1 MDYAIQL
8 TTIKQSTIQQSNK
21 MSSYIKFLSRNK
33 LYTVIEAIGLIV
45 SIAFVI
51 LIGNYVYQQYSVA
64 YGNPY
69 RNRIYAVGNQDY
81 MSLSWWDKA
90 VFEDE
95 LPEAETVARISGSDY
110 DGYITFGDEQPVSAV
125 ITEADPEIF
134 DLFPS
139 LTLLEGSMDEYCLKG
154 HCLISESLANRAFNG
169 DAVGKPIRITY
180 FDDKIESMVCG
191 IFKDAP
197 NSMMPNSDALL
208 NPKFNTLPNQKPFS
222 SIGQYMTLIKVREG
236 TDREQLAKKVEAV
249 GLSNYS
255 DGFVSAMPIYTLP
268 EVFFNENQ
276 WMFKGG
282 NKSVM
287 QMLAVVVALLL
298 LSAIF
303 NYVNLNVALSG
314 KRAKEMATR
323 RLHGATKGS
332 IIMKYIVES
341 VLFTAVCFVLA
352 FLLACALFP
361 MINGLL
367 KNVGED
373 DMGIDASFVQ
383 FVLIRFDWS
392 VGIVAVYLA
401 AIVLV
406 GVLAGTAPAA
416 IASRFEPIDVVR
428 GTYRLQTKRVFSKIF
443 IVFQNTVT
451 IVLIAMAIL
460 MEVQMRHMMNRPTN
474 MRSEGLYS
482 LQCWVKDYSDIAPL
496 IDRLEKI
503 PNVNAVGYGR
513 GFAGQMNMGTT
524 VTTPEGERVN
534 MQLILC
540 DETYFN
546 MLDLQVVEDFGLRTN
561 SVWMSR
567 TLAERLALSDS
578 TAHYYTRNMHI
589 NGSNPE
595 TVGGIYEDIPTRSAA
610 SSEPNQFSAVII
622 ARAEDLI
629 WGNGVMIDVSGD
641 YRETEKAIMQAY
653 TDYSE
658 EKNGT
663 YVEPAQNGYVKD
675 INNLLLQ
682 PAKMAMR
689 LLELFMLLSVLI
701 SLLGLVAMSTYYSEQ
716 STKSIA
722 VRKVFGSNVQR
733 ELWRTVKDYMVLVGI
748 AALIGIPLAVWFC
761 GRYLDRFAYR
771 IEHYGWIIVVAA
783 VLGMLMAFLSVLWQ
797 TLKAARTNPAEA
809 LKKE

>member
-1 MDYAIQL
+1 
-8 TTIKQSTIQQSNK
+8 
-21 MSSYIKFLSRNK
+21 MSSYLKFLSRNK
-33 LYTVIEAIGLIV
+33 LYTIIEAVGLIV

-69 RNRIYAVGNQDY
+69 RNRVYAVGNQDY
-81 MSLSWWDKA
+81 LSLSWWDKA
-90 VFEDE
+90 VFEDK

-134 DLFPS
+134 ELFPS
-139 LTLLEGSMDEYCLKG
+139 LTLLDGSMDEYLIKG

-169 DAVGKPIRITY
+169 DAIGKPIRITY

-197 NSMMPNSDALL
+197 NSMMPNSDVLL

-222 SIGQYMTLIKVREG
+222 SIGQYMTLIKVQEG
-236 TDREQLAKKVEAV
+236 TDREQFAKKVEEV
-249 GLSNYS
+249 GLPNYS

-268 EVFFNENQ
+268 EVFFNDNQ

-282 NKSVM
+282 KKPVM
-287 QMLAVVVALLL
+287 QTLTVVVLLL
-298 LSAIF
+298 LVSAIF
-303 NYVNLNVALSG
+303 NYINLNMALSG

-323 RLHGATKGS
+323 RLHGATKGR
-332 IIMKYIVES
+332 IVLKYILES
-341 VLFTAVCFVLA
+341 VSFTAVCFVLA

-361 MINGLL
+361 MMNGLL
-367 KNVGED
+367 KNVGGG
-373 DMGIDASFVQ
+373 DMSIDASLGQ
-383 FVLIRFDWS
+383 FVLIRFDWT
-392 VGIVAVYLA
+392 VGVVAVYLA

-406 GVLAGTAPAA
+406 GVLSGIAPAA

-443 IVFQNTVT
+443 IVFQNTIT

-567 TLAERLALSDS
+567 TLAEKLALSDS

-641 YRETEKAIMQAY
+641 YKETEKAILQAY
-653 TDYSE
+653 ADYSE

-675 INNLLLQ
+675 LNNLLLQ

-716 STKSIA
+716 STKNIA

-748 AALIGIPLAVWFC
+748 AVLIGIPLAVWFC
-761 GRYLDRFAYR
+761 GHYLDRFAYR
-771 IEHYGWIIVVAA
+771 IEHYGWIIAVA
-783 VLGMLMAFLSVLWQ
+783 VILGMLMAFLSVLWQ

>member
-1 MDYAIQL
+1 
-8 TTIKQSTIQQSNK
+8 

-69 RNRIYAVGNQDY
+69 RNRVYAVGNQDY
-81 MSLSWWDKA
+81 MSLSWWDRA
-90 VFEDE
+90 VFEDK

-110 DGYITFGDEQPVSAV
+110 DGYITVGDEQPVGAV

-134 DLFPS
+134 ELFPS
-139 LTLLEGSMDEYCLKG
+139 LTLLEGCVDEYRIKG

-197 NSMMPNSDALL
+197 NSMMPNSDVLL

-249 GLSNYS
+249 GLPNYS

-268 EVFFNENQ
+268 EVFFNDNQ

-282 NKSVM
+282 KKPVM
-287 QMLAVVVALLL
+287 QTLTVVVLLL
-298 LSAIF
+298 LVSAIF
-303 NYVNLNVALSG
+303 NYINLNMALSG

-323 RLHGATKGS
+323 RLHGATKGR
-332 IIMKYIVES
+332 IILKYILES

-352 FLLACALFP
+352 FLLAYALFP

-367 KNVGED
+367 KNDGGG
-373 DMGIDASFVQ
+373 DMSIDASFVQ

-406 GVLAGTAPAA
+406 GVLAGIAPAA

-443 IVFQNTVT
+443 IVFQNTIT

-546 MLDLQVVEDFGLRTN
+546 MLDLQVVEDLGLRTN

-567 TLAERLALSDS
+567 TLAEKLALSDS

-610 SSEPNQFSAVII
+610 SYEPNQFSAVII

-641 YRETEKAIMQAY
+641 YKETEKAILQAY
-653 TDYSE
+653 ADYSE

-675 INNLLLQ
+675 LNNLLLQ

-722 VRKVFGSNVQR
+722 VRKVFGSNVHR

-771 IEHYGWIIVVAA
+771 IEHFGWIIAVAA
-783 VLGMLMAFLSVLWQ
+783 ILGMLMAFLSVLWQ
-797 TLKAARTNPAEA
+797 TLRAARTNPAEA

>member
-1 MDYAIQL
+1 
-8 TTIKQSTIQQSNK
+8 

-33 LYTVIEAIGLIV
+33 LYTVIEAIGLII

-69 RNRIYAVGNQDY
+69 RNRVYAVGNQDY

-90 VFEDE
+90 VFEDK

-134 DLFPS
+134 ELFPS
-139 LTLLEGSMDEYCLKG
+139 LTLLEGSVDEYHLKG
-154 HCLISESLANRAFNG
+154 HCLISESLANRGFNG

-197 NSMMPNSDALL
+197 NSMMPNSDVLL

-222 SIGQYMTLIKVREG
+222 SIGQYMTLIKVQEG
-236 TDREQLAKKVEAV
+236 TDREQFAKKVEAV
-249 GLSNYS
+249 GLPNYS

-268 EVFFNENQ
+268 EVFFNDNQ

-282 NKSVM
+282 KKPVM
-287 QMLAVVVALLL
+287 QTLTVVVLLL
-298 LSAIF
+298 LVSAIF
-303 NYVNLNVALSG
+303 NYINLNMALSG

-323 RLHGATKGS
+323 RLHGATKGR
-332 IIMKYIVES
+332 IVMKYILES
-341 VLFTAVCFVLA
+341 VSFTAVCFVLA

-361 MINGLL
+361 MMNGLL
-367 KNVGED
+367 KNVGGG
-373 DMGIDASFVQ
+373 DMSIDASLGQ
-383 FVLIRFDWS
+383 FVLIRFDWT
-392 VGIVAVYLA
+392 VGVVAVYLA
-401 AIVLV
+401 AIVFV
-406 GVLAGTAPAA
+406 GVLSGIAPAA

-496 IDRLEKI
+496 IDHLEKI

-567 TLAERLALSDS
+567 TLAEKLALSDS

-653 TDYSE
+653 ADYSE

-675 INNLLLQ
+675 LNNLLLQ

-733 ELWRTVKDYMVLVGI
+733 ELWRTVKDYMILVGI
-748 AALIGIPLAVWFC
+748 AAVIGVPLAVWFC

-771 IEHYGWIIVVAA
+771 IEHYGWIIAVAA
-783 VLGMLMAFLSVLWQ
+783 ILGMLMAFLSVLWQ

>member
-1 MDYAIQL
+1 
-8 TTIKQSTIQQSNK
+8 
-21 MSSYIKFLSRNK
+21 MSSYLKFLSRNK

-69 RNRIYAVGNQDY
+69 RNRVYAIGNQDY

-90 VFEDE
+90 VFEDK

-139 LTLLEGSMDEYCLKG
+139 LTLLEGSMDEYRIKG

-197 NSMMPNSDALL
+197 NSMMPNSDVLL

-249 GLSNYS
+249 GLPNYS

-282 NKSVM
+282 KKPVM
-287 QMLAVVVALLL
+287 QTLTVVVLLL
-298 LSAIF
+298 LVSAIF
-303 NYVNLNVALSG
+303 NYINLNMALSG

-323 RLHGATKGS
+323 RLHGATKGR
-332 IIMKYIVES
+332 IVLKYILES
-341 VLFTAVCFVLA
+341 VSFTAVCFVLA

-361 MINGLL
+361 MMNGLL
-367 KNVGED
+367 KNVGGG
-373 DMGIDASFVQ
+373 DMSIDASLGQ
-383 FVLIRFDWS
+383 FVLIRFDWT
-392 VGIVAVYLA
+392 VGVVAVYLA
-401 AIVLV
+401 AIVFV
-406 GVLAGTAPAA
+406 GVLSGIAPAA

-443 IVFQNTVT
+443 IVFQNTIT

-567 TLAERLALSDS
+567 TLAEKLALSDS

-641 YRETEKAIMQAY
+641 YKETEKAILQAY
-653 TDYSE
+653 ADYSE

-675 INNLLLQ
+675 LNNLSLQ
-682 PAKMAMR
+682 PVKMAMR

-722 VRKVFGSNVQR
+722 VRKVFGSNVRR
-733 ELWRTVKDYMVLVGI
+733 ELWRTVKDYMILVGI

-771 IEHYGWIIVVAA
+771 IEHYGWIIAVAA
-783 VLGMLMAFLSVLWQ
+783 ILGMLMAFLSVLWQ

>member
-1 MDYAIQL
+1 
-8 TTIKQSTIQQSNK
+8 
-21 MSSYIKFLSRNK
+21 MSSYLKFLSRNK
-33 LYTVIEAIGLIV
+33 LYSIIEAIGLIV

-64 YGNPY
+64 YGNPDG
-69 RNRIYAVGNQDY
+69 NRIYAVGNQDY
-81 MSLSWWDKA
+81 LSLSWWDKA
-90 VFEDE
+90 VFEDK

-110 DGYITFGDEQPVSAV
+110 DGYITIGDEQPVSAV

-134 DLFPS
+134 YLFPS
-139 LTLLEGSMDEYCLKG
+139 LTLLEGSMDEYHIKG
-154 HCLISESLANRAFNG
+154 HCLISQSLANRAFNG
-169 DAVGKPIRITY
+169 DAIGKPIRITY

-197 NSMMPNSDALL
+197 NSMMPNSDVLL

-249 GLSNYS
+249 GLPNYS

-287 QMLAVVVALLL
+287 QMLAVVVVLLL

-352 FLLACALFP
+352 FLLACALYP

-367 KNVGED
+367 KNVGEG

-406 GVLAGTAPAA
+406 GVLAGIAPAA

-443 IVFQNTVT
+443 IVFQNTIT

-513 GFAGQMNMGTT
+513 GFAGQMNTGTT

-567 TLAERLALSDS
+567 TLAEKLALSDS

-610 SSEPNQFSAVII
+610 SSESNQFSAVII

-641 YRETEKAIMQAY
+641 YKETEKAIMQAY
-653 TDYSE
+653 VDYSE
-658 EKNGT
+658 TQNGT

-675 INNLLLQ
+675 LNNLLLQ

-733 ELWRTVKDYMVLVGI
+733 ELWRSVKDYMVLVGI

>member
-1 MDYAIQL
+1 
-8 TTIKQSTIQQSNK
+8 

-69 RNRIYAVGNQDY
+69 RNRVYAVGNQDY

-90 VFEDE
+90 VFEDK

-110 DGYITFGDEQPVSAV
+110 DGYITVGDEQPVSAV

-134 DLFPS
+134 DLFRS
-139 LTLLEGSMDEYCLKG
+139 LTLLDGSMDEYRING

-169 DAVGKPIRITY
+169 DAIGKPIRITY

-197 NSMMPNSDALL
+197 NSMMPNSDVLL

-249 GLSNYS
+249 GLPNYS

-282 NKSVM
+282 KKSVM
-287 QMLAVVVALLL
+287 QTLTVVVLLL
-298 LSAIF
+298 LVSAIF
-303 NYVNLNVALSG
+303 NYINLNMALSG

-323 RLHGATKGS
+323 RLHGATKGR
-332 IIMKYIVES
+332 IVLKYILES
-341 VLFTAVCFVLA
+341 VSFTAVCFVLA

-361 MINGLL
+361 MMNGLL
-367 KNVGED
+367 KNVGGG
-373 DMGIDASFVQ
+373 DMSIDASLGQ
-383 FVLIRFDWS
+383 FVLIRFDWT
-392 VGIVAVYLA
+392 VGVVAVYLA

-406 GVLAGTAPAA
+406 GVLSGIAPAA

-443 IVFQNTVT
+443 IVFQNTIT

-460 MEVQMRHMMNRPTN
+460 MEVQMRHMMNRPIN

-567 TLAERLALSDS
+567 TLAEKLALSDS

-641 YRETEKAIMQAY
+641 YKETEKAIMQAY
-653 TDYSE
+653 ADYSE

-675 INNLLLQ
+675 LNNLLLQ

>member
-1 MDYAIQL
+1 
-8 TTIKQSTIQQSNK
+8 

-33 LYTVIEAIGLIV
+33 LYTIIEAIGLIV

-69 RNRIYAVGNQDY
+69 RDRVYAVGNQDY
-81 MSLSWWDKA
+81 MSLSWWDKT
-90 VFEDE
+90 VFEDK

-110 DGYITFGDEQPVSAV
+110 DGYITFGDEQPVGAV

-134 DLFPS
+134 ELFPS
-139 LTLLEGSMDEYCLKG
+139 LTLLEGSVDEYRLKG

-191 IFKDAP
+191 VFKDAP
-197 NSMMPNSDALL
+197 NSMMPNSDVLL

-249 GLSNYS
+249 GLPNYS

-268 EVFFNENQ
+268 EVFFNDNQ

-282 NKSVM
+282 KKPVM
-287 QMLAVVVALLL
+287 QTLTVVVLLL
-298 LSAIF
+298 LVSAIF
-303 NYVNLNVALSG
+303 NYINLNMALSG

-341 VLFTAVCFVLA
+341 VLFTAVCFVLS

-367 KNVGED
+367 KNVGEG

-401 AIVLV
+401 VIVLV
-406 GVLAGTAPAA
+406 GVLAGIAPAA

-443 IVFQNTVT
+443 IVFQNTIT

-524 VTTPEGERVN
+524 VTTP
-534 MQLILC
+534 
-540 DETYFN
+540 D
-546 MLDLQVVEDFGLRTN
+546 EDFGLRTN

-567 TLAERLALSDS
+567 TLAEKIALSDS

-629 WGNGVMIDVSGD
+629 WGNGVMIDVLGD
-641 YRETEKAIMQAY
+641 YKETEKAIMQAY
-653 TDYSE
+653 ADYSE

-675 INNLLLQ
+675 LNNLLLQ

-722 VRKVFGSNVQR
+722 VRKVFGSNVHR
-733 ELWRTVKDYMVLVGI
+733 ELWRTVKDYMVLAGI

-771 IEHYGWIIVVAA
+771 IEHYGWIIAVAA
-783 VLGMLMAFLSVLWQ
+783 ILGMLMAFLSVLWQ
-797 TLKAARTNPAEA
+797 TLRAARTNPAEA

>member
-1 MDYAIQL
+1 MFYKFGTDYAIRS
-8 TTIKQSTIQQSNK
+8 TTIQQFNNHRFNN

-33 LYTVIEAIGLIV
+33 LYTIIEAIGLIV

-69 RNRIYAVGNQDY
+69 RNRVYAVGNQDY

-90 VFEDE
+90 VFEDK

-139 LTLLEGSMDEYCLKG
+139 LTLLEGSMDEYCIKG

-197 NSMMPNSDALL
+197 NSMMPNSDVLL
-208 NPKFNTLPNQKPFS
+208 NPAFNTLPNQKPFS
-222 SIGQYMTLIKVREG
+222 SIGQYMTLIKVHEG

-249 GLSNYS
+249 GLPNYS

-276 WMFKGG
+276 WIFKGG

-287 QMLAVVVALLL
+287 QMLAVVVVLLL

-323 RLHGATKGS
+323 RLHGATKGN
-332 IIMKYIVES
+332 IIMKYIAES

-367 KNVGED
+367 KNVGEG

-406 GVLAGTAPAA
+406 GVLAGIAPAA
-416 IASRFEPIDVVR
+416 IASSFEPIDVVR
-428 GTYRLQTKRVFSKIF
+428 GTYRLQAKRVFSKIF
-443 IVFQNTVT
+443 IVFQNTIT

-482 LQCWVKDYSDIAPL
+482 LQCWVKDYSDIEPL

-546 MLDLQVVEDFGLRTN
+546 MLDLQVDEDFGLRTN

-567 TLAERLALSDS
+567 TLAEKLALSDS

-641 YRETEKAIMQAY
+641 YKETEKTIMQAY
-653 TDYSE
+653 ADYSE

-675 INNLLLQ
+675 LNNLSLQ
-682 PAKMAMR
+682 PVKMAMR

-722 VRKVFGSNVQR
+722 VVRR

-771 IEHYGWIIVVAA
+771 IEHYGWIIAVAA
-783 VLGMLMAFLSVLWQ
+783 ILGMLMAFLSVLWQ

>member
-1 MDYAIQL
+1 
-8 TTIKQSTIQQSNK
+8 

-69 RNRIYAVGNQDY
+69 RNRVYAVGNQDY

-90 VFEDE
+90 VFEDK

-110 DGYITFGDEQPVSAV
+110 DGYITFGDEQPVGAV
-125 ITEADPEIF
+125 ITEVDPEIF
-134 DLFPS
+134 ELFPS
-139 LTLLEGSMDEYCLKG
+139 LTLLEGSMNEYCIKG

-197 NSMMPNSDALL
+197 NSMMPNSDVLL

-249 GLSNYS
+249 GLPNYS

-268 EVFFNENQ
+268 EVFFNDNQ

-282 NKSVM
+282 KKPVM
-287 QMLAVVVALLL
+287 QTLTVVVLLL
-298 LSAIF
+298 LVSAIF
-303 NYVNLNVALSG
+303 NYINLNMALSG

-323 RLHGATKGS
+323 RLHGATKGR
-332 IIMKYIVES
+332 IILKYILES

-352 FLLACALFP
+352 FLLAYALFP

-367 KNVGED
+367 KNDGGG
-373 DMGIDASFVQ
+373 DMSIDASFVQ

-406 GVLAGTAPAA
+406 GVLAGIAPAA

-443 IVFQNTVT
+443 IVFQNTIT

-524 VTTPEGERVN
+524 VTTPEGERIN

-567 TLAERLALSDS
+567 TLAEKLALSDS

-610 SSEPNQFSAVII
+610 SYEPNQFSAVII

-641 YRETEKAIMQAY
+641 YKETEKAIMQAY
-653 TDYSE
+653 ADYSE

-675 INNLLLQ
+675 LNNLLLQ

-771 IEHYGWIIVVAA
+771 IEHYGWIIAVAA
-783 VLGMLMAFLSVLWQ
+783 ILGMLMAFLSVLWQ

>member
-1 MDYAIQL
+1 
-8 TTIKQSTIQQSNK
+8 

-33 LYTVIEAIGLIV
+33 LYTIIEAIGLIV

-69 RNRIYAVGNQDY
+69 RNRVYAVGNQDY

-110 DGYITFGDEQPVSAV
+110 DGYITFGNEQPVSAV

-134 DLFPS
+134 YLVPS
-139 LTLLEGSMDEYCLKG
+139 LTLLEGSMDEYCIKG
-154 HCLISESLANRAFNG
+154 HCLISESLANRVFNG

-197 NSMMPNSDALL
+197 NSMMPNSDVLL

-249 GLSNYS
+249 GLPNYS

-287 QMLAVVVALLL
+287 QMLAVVVVLLL

-323 RLHGATKGS
+323 RLHGATKGC

-352 FLLACALFP
+352 FLLACALYP

-367 KNVGED
+367 KNVGEG

-392 VGIVAVYLA
+392 VGIVAVYLS

-406 GVLAGTAPAA
+406 GVLAGIAPAA

-428 GTYRLQTKRVFSKIF
+428 GTYRLKTKRVYSKVF
-443 IVFQNTVT
+443 IVFQNTITV
-451 IVLIAMAIL
+451 VLIAMALL
-460 MEVQMRHMMNRPTN
+460 MEVQMRHMMNRPIHS
-474 MRSEGLYS
+474 RSEGLYS
-482 LQCWVKDYSDIAPL
+482 LQMWVRDYADLVPL
-496 IDRLEKI
+496 INRLEQI
-503 PNVNAVGYGR
+503 PNVRAVGYGR
-513 GFAGQMNMGTT
+513 GFAGQLNMGTS
-524 VTTPEGERVN
+524 VETPDGETVN

-540 DETYFN
+540 DETYFD
-546 MLDLQVVEDFGLRTN
+546 MLGLQVVEDFGVPKTN
-561 SVWMSR
+561 SVWMSKA
-567 TLAERLALSDS
+567 LANKLSVNDS
-578 TAHYYTRNMHI
+578 TASYYARRMRI
-589 NGSNPE
+589 NGSRPE
-595 TVGGIYEDIPTRSAA
+595 TVGGIYENIPTLPASA
-610 SSEPNQFSAVII
+610 SEPDRFSAVII
-622 ARAEDLI
+622 AKAEDLV
-629 WGNGVMIDVSGD
+629 WGNGVMVDVSSD
-641 YRETEKAIMQAY
+641 YKGTEKAILEVY
-653 TDYSE
+653 REYSE
-658 EKNGT
+658 EQNGT
-663 YVEPAQNGYVKD
+663 FVEAAQNGYVKD
-675 INNLLLQ
+675 LNNLSLQ
-682 PAKMAMR
+682 PVKMAMR

-722 VRKVFGSNVQR
+722 VRKVFGSNVRR

-771 IEHYGWIIVVAA
+771 IEHYGWIIAVAA
-783 VLGMLMAFLSVLWQ
+783 ILGMLMAFLSVLWQ

>member
-1 MDYAIQL
+1 
-8 TTIKQSTIQQSNK
+8 

-69 RNRIYAVGNQDY
+69 RNRVYAVGNQDY
-81 MSLSWWDKA
+81 LSLSWWDKA
-90 VFEDE
+90 VFEDK

-125 ITEADPEIF
+125 ITETDPEIF

-139 LTLLEGSMDEYCLKG
+139 LTLLEGSMDEYYLKG
-154 HCLISESLANRAFNG
+154 HCLISESLAKRAFNG

-197 NSMMPNSDALL
+197 NSMMPNSDVLL
-208 NPKFNTLPNQKPFS
+208 NPAFNTLPNQKPFS
-222 SIGQYMTLIKVREG
+222 SIGQYMTLIKVHEG

-249 GLSNYS
+249 GLPNYS

-287 QMLAVVVALLL
+287 QMLAVVVLLLL

-303 NYVNLNVALSG
+303 NYVNLNMALSG

-323 RLHGATKGS
+323 RLHGATKS
-332 IIMKYIVES
+332 NIIMKYIAES
-341 VLFTAVCFVLA
+341 VLFTAICFVLA

-367 KNVGED
+367 KNVGGG

-392 VGIVAVYLA
+392 VGIIAVYLGV
-401 AIVLV
+401 IVLV
-406 GVLAGTAPAA
+406 GVLAGIAPAA

-428 GTYRLQTKRVFSKIF
+428 GTYRLQTKRVFSKVF
-443 IVFQNTVT
+443 IVFQNTIT
-451 IVLIAMAIL
+451 IVLIAMAFL

-546 MLDLQVVEDFGLRTN
+546 MFDLQVVEDFGLRTN

-567 TLAERLALSDS
+567 TLAEKLALSDS

-641 YRETEKAIMQAY
+641 YKETEKAIMQAY
-653 TDYSE
+653 ADYSE
-658 EKNGT
+658 EQNGT

-675 INNLLLQ
+675 LNNLSLQ

-689 LLELFMLLSVLI
+689 LLELFMILSVLI

-722 VRKVFGSNVQR
+722 VRKVFGSNVRR
-733 ELWRTVKDYMVLVGI
+733 ELWRSVKDYMVLVGI

-771 IEHYGWIIVVAA
+771 IEHYGWIIALA
-783 VLGMLMAFLSVLWQ
+783 VILGMLMAFLSVLWQ

>member
-1 MDYAIQL
+1 
-8 TTIKQSTIQQSNK
+8 

-69 RNRIYAVGNQDY
+69 RNRVYAVGNQDY

-90 VFEDE
+90 VFEDK

-110 DGYITFGDEQPVSAV
+110 DGYITFGDEQPVGAV

-134 DLFPS
+134 ELFPS
-139 LTLLEGSMDEYCLKG
+139 LTLLEGSMDEYRLKG
-154 HCLISESLANRAFNG
+154 HCLISESLANRTFNG

-197 NSMMPNSDALL
+197 NSMMPNSDVLL

-222 SIGQYMTLIKVREG
+222 SIGQYMILIKVQEG
-236 TDREQLAKKVEAV
+236 ADREQFAKKVEEV
-249 GLSNYS
+249 GLPNYS

-268 EVFFNENQ
+268 EVFFNDNQ

-282 NKSVM
+282 KKPVM
-287 QMLAVVVALLL
+287 QTLTVVVLLL
-298 LSAIF
+298 LVSAIF
-303 NYVNLNVALSG
+303 NYINLNMALSG

-323 RLHGATKGS
+323 RLHGATKGR
-332 IIMKYIVES
+332 IVLKYILES
-341 VLFTAVCFVLA
+341 VSFTAVCFVLA

-361 MINGLL
+361 MMNGLL
-367 KNVGED
+367 KNVGGG
-373 DMGIDASFVQ
+373 DMSIDASLGQ
-383 FVLIRFDWS
+383 FVLIRFDWT
-392 VGIVAVYLA
+392 VGVVAVYLA

-406 GVLAGTAPAA
+406 GVLSGIAPAA

-482 LQCWVKDYSDIAPL
+482 LQCWVKDYSDIAPF

-534 MQLILC
+534 LQLILC

-567 TLAERLALSDS
+567 TLAEKIALSDS

-610 SSEPNQFSAVII
+610 SSEPNQFSAIII

-641 YRETEKAIMQAY
+641 YKETEKAIMQAY
-653 TDYSE
+653 ADYSE

-675 INNLLLQ
+675 LNNLLLQ

-722 VRKVFGSNVQR
+722 VRKVFGGTIES

-748 AALIGIPLAVWFC
+748 AALIGIPLAIWFC

-771 IEHYGWIIVVAA
+771 IEHFGWIIAVAA
-783 VLGMLMAFLSVLWQ
+783 ILGMLMAFLSVLWQ

>member
-1 MDYAIQL
+1 
-8 TTIKQSTIQQSNK
+8 

-33 LYTVIEAIGLIV
+33 LYTIIEAIGLIV

-69 RNRIYAVGNQDY
+69 RNKVYAVGNQDY

-90 VFEDE
+90 VFEDK

-134 DLFPS
+134 ELFPS
-139 LTLLEGSMDEYCLKG
+139 LTLLEGSVDEYRLKG

-197 NSMMPNSDALL
+197 NSMMPNSDVLL
-208 NPKFNTLPNQKPFS
+208 NPEFNTLPNQKPFS

-236 TDREQLAKKVEAV
+236 TDREQLAKKVEAA
-249 GLSNYS
+249 GLPNYS

-282 NKSVM
+282 KKPVM
-287 QMLAVVVALLL
+287 QTLTVVVLLL
-298 LSAIF
+298 LVSAIF
-303 NYVNLNVALSG
+303 NYINLNMALSG

-323 RLHGATKGS
+323 RLHGATKGR
-332 IIMKYIVES
+332 IVLKYILES
-341 VLFTAVCFVLA
+341 VSFTAVCFVLA

-361 MINGLL
+361 MMNGLL
-367 KNVGED
+367 KNVGGG
-373 DMGIDASFVQ
+373 DMSIDASLGQ
-383 FVLIRFDWS
+383 FVLIRFDWT
-392 VGIVAVYLA
+392 VGVVAVYLA
-401 AIVLV
+401 AIVFV
-406 GVLAGTAPAA
+406 GVLSGIAPAA

-428 GTYRLQTKRVFSKIF
+428 GTYRLQTKRVFSKVF
-443 IVFQNTVT
+443 IVFQNTIT

-482 LQCWVKDYSDIAPL
+482 LQCWVKEYSDIAPL

-567 TLAERLALSDS
+567 TLAEKLALSDS

-629 WGNGVMIDVSGD
+629 WGNGVMIDVLGD
-641 YRETEKAIMQAY
+641 YKETEKAIMQAY
-653 TDYSE
+653 ADYSE

-675 INNLLLQ
+675 LNNLLLQ

-783 VLGMLMAFLSVLWQ
+783 ILGMLMAFLSVLWQ

>member
-1 MDYAIQL
+1 
-8 TTIKQSTIQQSNK
+8 

-69 RNRIYAVGNQDY
+69 RNRVYAVGNQDY

-90 VFEDE
+90 VFEDK

-110 DGYITFGDEQPVSAV
+110 DGYITVGDEQPVSAV

-134 DLFPS
+134 ELFPS
-139 LTLLEGSMDEYCLKG
+139 LTLIDGSMDEYRIKG

-197 NSMMPNSDALL
+197 NSMMPNSDVLL

-222 SIGQYMTLIKVREG
+222 SIGQYMTLIKVHEG
-236 TDREQLAKKVEAV
+236 TDREQFAKKVEEV
-249 GLSNYS
+249 GLPNYS

-268 EVFFNENQ
+268 EVFFNDNQ

-282 NKSVM
+282 KKPVM
-287 QMLAVVVALLL
+287 QTLTVVVLLL
-298 LSAIF
+298 LVSAIF
-303 NYVNLNVALSG
+303 NYINLNMALSG

-323 RLHGATKGS
+323 RLHGATKGR
-332 IIMKYIVES
+332 IVMKYILES
-341 VLFTAVCFVLA
+341 VSFTAVCFVLA

-361 MINGLL
+361 MMNGLL
-367 KNVGED
+367 KNVGGG
-373 DMGIDASFVQ
+373 DMSIDASLGQ
-383 FVLIRFDWS
+383 FVLIRFDWT
-392 VGIVAVYLA
+392 VGVVAVYLA

-406 GVLAGTAPAA
+406 GVLSGIAPAA

-567 TLAERLALSDS
+567 TLAEKLALSDS

-641 YRETEKAIMQAY
+641 YKETEKAILQAY
-653 TDYSE
+653 ADYSE

-675 INNLLLQ
+675 LNNLLLQ

-722 VRKVFGSNVQR
+722 VRKVFGSNVRR

-748 AALIGIPLAVWFC
+748 AAFIGIPLAVWFC

-771 IEHYGWIIVVAA
+771 IEHYGWIIAVAA
-783 VLGMLMAFLSVLWQ
+783 ILGMLMAFLSVLWQ

>member
-1 MDYAIQL
+1 
-8 TTIKQSTIQQSNK
+8 
-21 MSSYIKFLSRNK
+21 MSSYLKFLGRNK
-33 LYTVIEAIGLIV
+33 LYTVIEAVGLIV

-90 VFEDE
+90 VFEDK

-110 DGYITFGDEQPVSAV
+110 DGYITFGDEQPVGAV

-134 DLFPS
+134 ELFPS
-139 LTLLEGSMDEYCLKG
+139 LTLLEGSVDEYHLKG
-154 HCLISESLANRAFNG
+154 HCLISESLANRGFNG

-197 NSMMPNSDALL
+197 NSMMPNSDVLL

-236 TDREQLAKKVEAV
+236 TDREQFAKKVEEV
-249 GLSNYS
+249 GLPNYS

-268 EVFFNENQ
+268 EVFFNDNQ

-287 QMLAVVVALLL
+287 QMLAVVVVLLL

-303 NYVNLNVALSG
+303 NYVNLNMALSG

-323 RLHGATKGS
+323 RLHGATKGR
-332 IIMKYIVES
+332 IVLKYILES
-341 VLFTAVCFVLA
+341 VSFTAVCFVLA

-361 MINGLL
+361 MMNGLL
-367 KNVGED
+367 KNVGGG

-401 AIVLV
+401 VIVLV
-406 GVLAGTAPAA
+406 GVLAGIAPAA

-451 IVLIAMAIL
+451 IALIAMAIL

-567 TLAERLALSDS
+567 TLAEKLALSDS

-641 YRETEKAIMQAY
+641 YKETEKAIMQAY
-653 TDYSE
+653 ADYSE

-675 INNLLLQ
+675 LNNLLLQ

-771 IEHYGWIIVVAA
+771 IEHYGWIIAVAA
-783 VLGMLMAFLSVLWQ
+783 ILGMLMAFLSVLWQ

>member
-1 MDYAIQL
+1 
-8 TTIKQSTIQQSNK
+8 

-69 RNRIYAVGNQDY
+69 RNRVYAVGNQDY

-90 VFEDE
+90 VFEDK

-139 LTLLEGSMDEYCLKG
+139 LTLLEGNMDEYCIKG

-197 NSMMPNSDALL
+197 NSMMPNSDVLL

-222 SIGQYMTLIKVREG
+222 SIGQYMTLIKVQEG
-236 TDREQLAKKVEAV
+236 TDREQFAKKVEEV
-249 GLSNYS
+249 GLPNYS

-268 EVFFNENQ
+268 EVFFNDNQ

-282 NKSVM
+282 KKPVM
-287 QMLAVVVALLL
+287 QTLTVVVLLL
-298 LSAIF
+298 LVSAIF
-303 NYVNLNVALSG
+303 NYINLNMALSG

-367 KNVGED
+367 KNVGGG
-373 DMGIDASFVQ
+373 DMSIDASLGQ
-383 FVLIRFDWS
+383 FVLIRFDWT
-392 VGIVAVYLA
+392 VGVVAVYLA

-406 GVLAGTAPAA
+406 GVLSGIAPAA

-567 TLAERLALSDS
+567 TLAEKLALSDS

-641 YRETEKAIMQAY
+641 YKETEKAIMQAY
-653 TDYSE
+653 ADYSE

-675 INNLLLQ
+675 LNNLLLQ

-722 VRKVFGSNVQR
+722 VRKVFGSNVHR

-761 GRYLDRFAYR
+761 GRYLDRFAYC
-771 IEHYGWIIVVAA
+771 IEHYGWIIAVAA
-783 VLGMLMAFLSVLWQ
+783 ILGMLMAFLSVLWQ

>member
-1 MDYAIQL
+1 
-8 TTIKQSTIQQSNK
+8 

-69 RNRIYAVGNQDY
+69 RNRVYAVGNQDY

-90 VFEDE
+90 VFEDK

-110 DGYITFGDEQPVSAV
+110 DGYITVGDEQPVSAV

-134 DLFPS
+134 ELFPS
-139 LTLLEGSMDEYCLKG
+139 LTLIDGSMDEYRIKG

-197 NSMMPNSDALL
+197 NSMMPNSDVLL

-222 SIGQYMTLIKVREG
+222 SIGQYMTLIKVHEG
-236 TDREQLAKKVEAV
+236 TDREQFAKKVEEV
-249 GLSNYS
+249 GLPNYS

-268 EVFFNENQ
+268 EVFFNDNQ

-282 NKSVM
+282 KKPVM
-287 QMLAVVVALLL
+287 QTLTVVVLLL
-298 LSAIF
+298 LVSAIF
-303 NYVNLNVALSG
+303 NYINLNMALSG

-323 RLHGATKGS
+323 RLHGATKGR
-332 IIMKYIVES
+332 IVMKYILES
-341 VLFTAVCFVLA
+341 VSFTAVCFVLA

-361 MINGLL
+361 MMNGLL
-367 KNVGED
+367 KNVGGG
-373 DMGIDASFVQ
+373 DMSIDASLGQ
-383 FVLIRFDWS
+383 FVLIRFDWT
-392 VGIVAVYLA
+392 VGVVAVYLA

-406 GVLAGTAPAA
+406 GVLSGIAPAA

-567 TLAERLALSDS
+567 TLAEKLALSDS

-641 YRETEKAIMQAY
+641 YKETEKAILQAY
-653 TDYSE
+653 ADYSE

-675 INNLLLQ
+675 LNNLLLQ

-722 VRKVFGSNVQR
+722 VRKVFGSNVRR

-771 IEHYGWIIVVAA
+771 IEHYGWIIAVAA
-783 VLGMLMAFLSVLWQ
+783 ILGMLMAFLSVLWQ

>member
-1 MDYAIQL
+1 
-8 TTIKQSTIQQSNK
+8 

-69 RNRIYAVGNQDY
+69 RNRVYAVGNQDY

-90 VFEDE
+90 VFKDK
-95 LPEAETVARISGSDY
+95 LPEAETVTRISGSDY
-110 DGYITFGDEQPVSAV
+110 DGYITFGDEQPVGAV

-134 DLFPS
+134 ELFPS
-139 LTLLEGSMDEYCLKG
+139 LTLLNGSMDEYRLKG

-191 IFKDAP
+191 IFKDAL
-197 NSMMPNSDALL
+197 NSMMPNSDVLL

-222 SIGQYMTLIKVREG
+222 SIGQYMTLIKVQEG
-236 TDREQLAKKVEAV
+236 TDREQFAKKVEEV
-249 GLSNYS
+249 GLPNYS

-282 NKSVM
+282 KKPVM
-287 QMLAVVVALLL
+287 QTLTVVVLLL
-298 LSAIF
+298 LVSAIF
-303 NYVNLNVALSG
+303 NYINLNMALSG

-323 RLHGATKGS
+323 RLHGATKGR
-332 IIMKYIVES
+332 IVMKYILES
-341 VLFTAVCFVLA
+341 VSFTAVCFVLA

-361 MINGLL
+361 MMNGLL
-367 KNVGED
+367 KNVGGG
-373 DMGIDASFVQ
+373 DMSIDASLGQ
-383 FVLIRFDWS
+383 FVLIRFDWT
-392 VGIVAVYLA
+392 VGVVAVYLA

-406 GVLAGTAPAA
+406 GVLSGIAPAA

-443 IVFQNTVT
+443 IVFQNTIT

-482 LQCWVKDYSDIAPL
+482 LQCWVKEYSDIAPL

-567 TLAERLALSDS
+567 TLAEKLALSDS

-641 YRETEKAIMQAY
+641 YKETEKAIMQAY
-653 TDYSE
+653 ADYSE

-675 INNLLLQ
+675 LNNLLLQ

-722 VRKVFGSNVQR
+722 VRKVFGSNVRR
-733 ELWRTVKDYMVLVGI
+733 ELWRTVKNYMVLVGI

-771 IEHYGWIIVVAA
+771 IEHYGWIIAVAA
-783 VLGMLMAFLSVLWQ
+783 ILGMLMALFSVLWQ

>member
-1 MDYAIQL
+1 
-8 TTIKQSTIQQSNK
+8 

-33 LYTVIEAIGLIV
+33 LYTVIEAIGLII

-69 RNRIYAVGNQDY
+69 RNRVYAVGNQDY
-81 MSLSWWDKA
+81 LSLSWWDKA
-90 VFEDE
+90 VFEDK

-110 DGYITFGDEQPVSAV
+110 DGYITFGNEQPVSAV

-134 DLFPS
+134 YLFPS
-139 LTLLEGSMDEYCLKG
+139 LTLLEGSMDEYRLKG

-197 NSMMPNSDALL
+197 NSMMPNSDVLL

-222 SIGQYMTLIKVREG
+222 SIGQYMTLIKVHEG
-236 TDREQLAKKVEAV
+236 TDREQLAKKVETV
-249 GLSNYS
+249 GLPNYS

-282 NKSVM
+282 KKPVM
-287 QMLAVVVALLL
+287 QTLTVVVLLL
-298 LSAIF
+298 LVSAIF
-303 NYVNLNVALSG
+303 NYINLNMALSG

-323 RLHGATKGS
+323 RLHGATKGR
-332 IIMKYIVES
+332 IVLKYILES

-352 FLLACALFP
+352 FLLAYALFP

-367 KNVGED
+367 KNVGGG
-373 DMGIDASFVQ
+373 DMSIDASLGQ
-383 FVLIRFDWS
+383 FVLIRFDWTLG
-392 VGIVAVYLA
+392 VVAVYLA

-406 GVLAGTAPAA
+406 GVLSGIAPAA

-428 GTYRLQTKRVFSKIF
+428 GTYRLQTKRVFSKVF
-443 IVFQNTVT
+443 IVFQNTIT

-474 MRSEGLYS
+474 MRSDGLYS

-567 TLAERLALSDS
+567 TLAEKLALSDS

-641 YRETEKAIMQAY
+641 YKETEKAIMQAY
-653 TDYSE
+653 ADYSE

-675 INNLLLQ
+675 LNNLLLQ

-748 AALIGIPLAVWFC
+748 AAIIGIPLAVWFC

-771 IEHYGWIIVVAA
+771 IEHYGWIIAVAA
-783 VLGMLMAFLSVLWQ
+783 ILGMLMAFLSVLWQ

>member
-1 MDYAIQL
+1 
-8 TTIKQSTIQQSNK
+8 

-33 LYTVIEAIGLIV
+33 LYTIIEAIGLIV

-69 RNRIYAVGNQDY
+69 RNRVYAVGNQDY

-90 VFEDE
+90 VFEDK

-110 DGYITFGDEQPVSAV
+110 DGYITFGDEQPVGAV

-139 LTLLEGSMDEYCLKG
+139 LTLLEGSVDEYRLKG

-197 NSMMPNSDALL
+197 NSMMPNSDVLL

-222 SIGQYMTLIKVREG
+222 SIGQYMTLIKVQEG
-236 TDREQLAKKVEAV
+236 TDREQFAKKVEEV
-249 GLSNYS
+249 GLPNYS

-287 QMLAVVVALLL
+287 QMLAVVVVLLL

-352 FLLACALFP
+352 FLLACALYP

-367 KNVGED
+367 KNVGEG

-406 GVLAGTAPAA
+406 GVLAGIAPAA

-567 TLAERLALSDS
+567 TLAEKLALSDS

-641 YRETEKAIMQAY
+641 YKETEKAIMQAY
-653 TDYSE
+653 ADYSE

-675 INNLLLQ
+675 LNNLLLQ

-722 VRKVFGSNVQR
+722 VRKVFGSNVNR

>member
-1 MDYAIQL
+1 
-8 TTIKQSTIQQSNK
+8 

-33 LYTVIEAIGLIV
+33 LYTIIEAIGLIV

-69 RNRIYAVGNQDY
+69 RDRVYAVGNQDY

-90 VFEDE
+90 VFEDK

-134 DLFPS
+134 ELFPS
-139 LTLLEGSMDEYCLKG
+139 LTLLEGSVDEYHLKG
-154 HCLISESLANRAFNG
+154 HCLISESLANRGFNG

-197 NSMMPNSDALL
+197 NSMMPNSDVLL

-222 SIGQYMTLIKVREG
+222 SIGQYMTLIKVQEG
-236 TDREQLAKKVEAV
+236 TDREQFAKKVEEV
-249 GLSNYS
+249 GLPNYS

-268 EVFFNENQ
+268 EVFFNDNQ

-282 NKSVM
+282 KKPVM
-287 QMLAVVVALLL
+287 QTLTVVVMLLL
-298 LSAIF
+298 VSAIF
-303 NYVNLNVALSG
+303 NYINLNMALSG

-323 RLHGATKGS
+323 RLHGATKGR
-332 IIMKYIVES
+332 IVLKYILES
-341 VLFTAVCFVLA
+341 VSFTAVCFVLA

-361 MINGLL
+361 MMNGLL
-367 KNVGED
+367 KNVGD
-373 DMGIDASFVQ
+373 GDMSIDASLGQ
-383 FVLIRFDWS
+383 FVLIRFDWT
-392 VGIVAVYLA
+392 VGVVAVYLA

-406 GVLAGTAPAA
+406 GVLSGIAPAA

-460 MEVQMRHMMNRPTN
+460 MEVQMRHMMNRPIN
-474 MRSEGLYS
+474 MRSEGLYV
-482 LQCWVKDYSDIAPL
+482 LKNWAKEYSDIVPL

-503 PNVNAVGYGR
+503 PTVNAVGYGHDY
-513 GFAGQMNMGTT
+513 AGKMGMGTSL
-524 VTTPEGERVN
+524 TTPEGEKVGT
-534 MQLILC
+534 QLILC

-546 MLDLQVVEDFGLRTN
+546 MLDLQVVEDFGMRSN

-567 TLAERLALSDS
+567 TLAEKLAISDS
-578 TAHYYTRNMHI
+578 TASYYARKLHI

-610 SSEPNQFSAVII
+610 ASEPNQYSAII
-622 ARAEDLI
+622 VARDEDLI
-629 WGNGVMIDVSGD
+629 WGLGVMVDVSGD
-641 YRETEKAIMQAY
+641 YKETEKAILQAY
-653 TDYSE
+653 ADYSE
-658 EKNGT
+658 ARNGT
-663 YVEPAQNGYVKD
+663 YVEPAENGYVKD
-675 INNLLLQ
+675 LNNLSLQ
-682 PAKMAMR
+682 PVKMAMR

-722 VRKVFGSNVQR
+722 VRKVFGSNVRR

-771 IEHYGWIIVVAA
+771 IEHYGWIIAVAA
-783 VLGMLMAFLSVLWQ
+783 ILGMLMAFLSVLWQ

>member
-1 MDYAIQL
+1 
-8 TTIKQSTIQQSNK
+8 

-33 LYTVIEAIGLIV
+33 LYTVIEAIGLII

-69 RNRIYAVGNQDY
+69 RNRVYAVGNQDY

-90 VFEDE
+90 VFEDK

-139 LTLLEGSMDEYCLKG
+139 LTLLEGSVDEYRIKG

-169 DAVGKPIRITY
+169 DAIGKPIRVTY

-197 NSMMPNSDALL
+197 NSMMPNSDVLL

-222 SIGQYMTLIKVREG
+222 SIGQYMTLIKVQEG
-236 TDREQLAKKVEAV
+236 TDREQFAKKVEEV
-249 GLSNYS
+249 GLPNYS

-268 EVFFNENQ
+268 EVFFNDNQ

-282 NKSVM
+282 KKPVM
-287 QMLAVVVALLL
+287 QTLTVVVLLL
-298 LSAIF
+298 LVSAIF
-303 NYVNLNVALSG
+303 NYINLNMALSG

-323 RLHGATKGS
+323 RLHGATKGG
-332 IIMKYIVES
+332 IVMKYILES
-341 VLFTAVCFVLA
+341 VSFTAVCFVLA

-361 MINGLL
+361 MMNGLL
-367 KNVGED
+367 KNVGGG
-373 DMGIDASFVQ
+373 DMSIDASLGQ
-383 FVLIRFDWS
+383 FVLIRFDWT
-392 VGIVAVYLA
+392 VGVVAVYLV

-406 GVLAGTAPAA
+406 GVLSGIAPAA

-428 GTYRLQTKRVFSKIF
+428 GTYRLQTKRVFSKVF
-443 IVFQNTVT
+443 IVFQNTIT
-451 IVLIAMAIL
+451 IVLIAVAIL

-567 TLAERLALSDS
+567 TLAEKLALSDS

-641 YRETEKAIMQAY
+641 YKETEKAILQAY
-653 TDYSE
+653 ADYSE
-658 EKNGT
+658 GKNGT

-675 INNLLLQ
+675 LNNLLLQ

-722 VRKVFGSNVQR
+722 VRKVFGGTVES

-761 GRYLDRFAYR
+761 GRYLERFAYR
-771 IEHYGWIIVVAA
+771 IEHYGWVIAVAA
-783 VLGMLMAFLSVLWQ
+783 ILGMLMAFLSVLWQ

>member
-1 MDYAIQL
+1 
-8 TTIKQSTIQQSNK
+8 
-21 MSSYIKFLSRNK
+21 MSSYLKFLSRNK

-69 RNRIYAVGNQDY
+69 RNRVYAVGNQDY
-81 MSLSWWDKA
+81 LSLSWWDKA
-90 VFEDE
+90 VFEDK

-110 DGYITFGDEQPVSAV
+110 DGYITFGDEQPVGAV

-139 LTLLEGSMDEYCLKG
+139 LTLLEGNMDEYCIKG

-197 NSMMPNSDALL
+197 NSMMPNSDVLL
-208 NPKFNTLPNQKPFS
+208 NPEFNALPNQKPFS
-222 SIGQYMTLIKVREG
+222 SIGRYMTLIKVHEG
-236 TDREQLAKKVEAV
+236 TDREQFAKKVEEV
-249 GLSNYS
+249 GLPNYS

-268 EVFFNENQ
+268 EVFFNDNQ

-282 NKSVM
+282 KKPVM
-287 QMLAVVVALLL
+287 QTLTVVVLLL
-298 LSAIF
+298 LVSAIF
-303 NYVNLNVALSG
+303 NYINLNMALSG

-341 VLFTAVCFVLA
+341 VSFTAVCFVLA

-367 KNVGED
+367 KNVGGG

-392 VGIVAVYLA
+392 VGIIAVYLG

-406 GVLAGTAPAA
+406 GVLAGIAPAA

-428 GTYRLQTKRVFSKIF
+428 GTYRLQTKRVFSKVF
-443 IVFQNTVT
+443 IVFQNTIT

-503 PNVNAVGYGR
+503 PNVKAVGYGR

-567 TLAERLALSDS
+567 TLAEKLALSDS

-610 SSEPNQFSAVII
+610 SSKPNQFSAVII

-641 YRETEKAIMQAY
+641 YKETEKAIMQAY
-653 TDYSE
+653 ADYSE

-675 INNLLLQ
+675 LNNLSLK

-689 LLELFMLLSVLI
+689 LLELFMVLSVLI
-701 SLLGLVAMSTYYSEQ
+701 SLLGLIAMSTYYSEQ

-722 VRKVFGSNVQR
+722 VRKVFGSNVHR

-748 AALIGIPLAVWFC
+748 AAVIGVPLAIWFC

-771 IEHYGWIIVVAA
+771 IEHYGWIIAVAA

>member
-1 MDYAIQL
+1 M
-8 TTIKQSTIQQSNK
+8 
-21 MSSYIKFLSRNK
+21 KFLSRNK

-69 RNRIYAVGNQDY
+69 RNRVYAVGNQDY
-81 MSLSWWDKA
+81 LSLSWWDKA
-90 VFEDE
+90 VFEDK

-110 DGYITFGDEQPVSAV
+110 DGYITVGDEQPVSAV

-134 DLFPS
+134 ELFPS
-139 LTLLEGSMDEYCLKG
+139 LILLDSSMDEYRIKG

-169 DAVGKPIRITY
+169 DAIGKPIRITY

-197 NSMMPNSDALL
+197 NSMMPNSDVLL
-208 NPKFNTLPNQKPFS
+208 NPEFNALPNQKPFS
-222 SIGQYMTLIKVREG
+222 SIGRYMTMIKVHEG
-236 TDREQLAKKVEAV
+236 TDRELLAKKVEAV
-249 GLSNYS
+249 GLPNYS

-282 NKSVM
+282 KKPVM
-287 QMLAVVVALLL
+287 QTLTVVVLLL
-298 LSAIF
+298 LVSAIF
-303 NYVNLNVALSG
+303 NYINLNMALSG

-341 VLFTAVCFVLA
+341 VSFTAVCFVLA

-367 KNVGED
+367 KNVGGG

-392 VGIVAVYLA
+392 VGIIAVYLG

-406 GVLAGTAPAA
+406 GVLAGIAPAA

-428 GTYRLQTKRVFSKIF
+428 GTYRLQTKRVFSKVF
-443 IVFQNTVT
+443 IVFQNTIT

-503 PNVNAVGYGR
+503 PNVKAVGYGR

-567 TLAERLALSDS
+567 TLAEKLALSDS

-610 SSEPNQFSAVII
+610 SSKPNQFSAVII

-641 YRETEKAIMQAY
+641 YKETEKAIMQAY
-653 TDYSE
+653 ADYSE

-675 INNLLLQ
+675 LNNLSLK

-689 LLELFMLLSVLI
+689 LLELFMVLSVLI
-701 SLLGLVAMSTYYSEQ
+701 SLLGLIAMSTYYSEQ

-722 VRKVFGSNVQR
+722 VRKVFGSNVHR

-748 AALIGIPLAVWFC
+748 AAVIGVPLAIWFC

-771 IEHYGWIIVVAA
+771 IDHYGWIIAVAA

>member
-1 MDYAIQL
+1 
-8 TTIKQSTIQQSNK
+8 

-33 LYTVIEAIGLIV
+33 LYTIIEAVGLII

-69 RNRIYAVGNQDY
+69 RNWVYAVGNQDY
-81 MSLSWWDKA
+81 LSLSWWDKA
-90 VFEDE
+90 VFEDK

-134 DLFPS
+134 ELFPS
-139 LTLLEGSMDEYCLKG
+139 LTLLEGSVDEYRLKG
-154 HCLISESLANRAFNG
+154 HCLISESLANRTFNG
-169 DAVGKPIRITY
+169 DAVGKPIQITY

-197 NSMMPNSDALL
+197 NSMMPNSDVLL

-222 SIGQYMTLIKVREG
+222 SIGQYMTLIKVQEG
-236 TDREQLAKKVEAV
+236 TDREQFAKKVEEV
-249 GLSNYS
+249 GLPNYS

-282 NKSVM
+282 KKPVM
-287 QMLAVVVALLL
+287 QTLTVVVLLL
-298 LSAIF
+298 LVSAIF
-303 NYVNLNVALSG
+303 NYINLNMALSG

-341 VLFTAVCFVLA
+341 VSFTAVCFVLA

-361 MINGLL
+361 MMNGLL
-367 KNVGED
+367 KNVGGG
-373 DMGIDASFVQ
+373 DMSIDASLGQ
-383 FVLIRFDWS
+383 FVLIRFNWT
-392 VGIVAVYLA
+392 VGVVAVYLA

-406 GVLAGTAPAA
+406 GVLSGIAPAA

-428 GTYRLQTKRVFSKIF
+428 GSYRLQTKRVFSKIF
-443 IVFQNTVT
+443 IVFQNTIT

-482 LQCWVKDYSDIAPL
+482 LQCWVKEYSDIAPL

-524 VTTPEGERVN
+524 VTMPEGERVN
-534 MQLILC
+534 LQLILC

-567 TLAERLALSDS
+567 TLAEKLALSDS

-595 TVGGIYEDIPTRSAA
+595 TVGGVYEDIPTRSAA

-641 YRETEKAIMQAY
+641 YKETEKAIMQAY

-675 INNLLLQ
+675 LNNLLLQ

-722 VRKVFGSNVQR
+722 VRKVFGGTVES
-733 ELWRTVKDYMVLVGI
+733 ELWRSVKDYMVLVGI

-761 GRYLDRFAYR
+761 GRYLERFAYR
-771 IEHYGWIIVVAA
+771 IEHYGWVIAVAA
-783 VLGMLMAFLSVLWQ
+783 ILGMLMAFLSVLWQ

>member
-1 MDYAIQL
+1 
-8 TTIKQSTIQQSNK
+8 

-69 RNRIYAVGNQDY
+69 RNRVYAVGNQDY

-90 VFEDE
+90 VFEDK

-139 LTLLEGSMDEYCLKG
+139 LTLLEGSMDEYRLKG

-169 DAVGKPIRITY
+169 DAVGKPLKIKYLTQ
-180 FDDKIESMVCG
+180 DKIESTVCG
-191 IFKDAP
+191 VFKDSK
-197 NSMMPNSDALL
+197 NSMMPRTEVML
-208 NPKFNTLPNQKPFS
+208 NPEFDDMYVSQQPFS
-222 SIGQYMTLIKVREG
+222 SIGQYMTLMKVSEG
-236 TDREQLAKKVEAV
+236 TDREQFAKKVEEV
-249 GLSNYS
+249 GLPNYGG
-255 DGFVSAMPIYTLP
+255 GFVKAMPIYNLP
-268 EVFFNENQ
+268 ELYFNDEQ
-276 WMFKGG
+276 WMFKQG
-282 NKSVM
+282 NKPVL
-287 QMLAVVVALLL
+287 QMLTMVVLLL
-298 LSAIF
+298 LVSAIF
-303 NYVNLNVALSG
+303 NYINLNMALSG

-323 RLHGATKGS
+323 RLHGATKGR
-332 IIMKYIVES
+332 IVLKYILES
-341 VLFTAVCFVLA
+341 VSFTAVCFVLA

-361 MINGLL
+361 MMNGLL
-367 KNVGED
+367 KNVGGG
-373 DMGIDASFVQ
+373 DMSIDASLGQ
-383 FVLIRFDWS
+383 FVLIRFDWT
-392 VGIVAVYLA
+392 VGVVAVYLA

-406 GVLAGTAPAA
+406 GVLSGIAPAA

-428 GTYRLQTKRVFSKIF
+428 GTYRLQTKRVFSKVF
-443 IVFQNTVT
+443 IVFQNTIT

-546 MLDLQVVEDFGLRTN
+546 MLDLQVVEDLGLRTN

-567 TLAERLALSDS
+567 TLAEKLALSDS

-641 YRETEKAIMQAY
+641 YKETEKAIMQAY
-653 TDYSE
+653 ADYSE

-675 INNLLLQ
+675 LNNLLLQ

-771 IEHYGWIIVVAA
+771 IEHFGWIIAVAA
-783 VLGMLMAFLSVLWQ
+783 ILGMLMAFLSVLWQ
-797 TLKAARTNPAEA
+797 TLRAARTNPAEA

>member
-1 MDYAIQL
+1 
-8 TTIKQSTIQQSNK
+8 

-33 LYTVIEAIGLIV
+33 LYTIIEAIGLIV

-69 RNRIYAVGNQDY
+69 RNRVYAVGNQDY

-90 VFEDE
+90 VFEDK

-134 DLFPS
+134 ELFPS
-139 LTLLEGSMDEYCLKG
+139 LTLLEGSMDEYCIKG

-197 NSMMPNSDALL
+197 NSMMPNSDVLL
-208 NPKFNTLPNQKPFS
+208 NPEFNTLPNQKPFS
-222 SIGQYMTLIKVREG
+222 SIGQYMTLIKVQEG

-249 GLSNYS
+249 GLPNYS

-282 NKSVM
+282 KKSVM
-287 QMLAVVVALLL
+287 QTLTVVVLLL
-298 LSAIF
+298 LVSAIF
-303 NYVNLNVALSG
+303 NYINLNMALSG

-323 RLHGATKGS
+323 RLHGATKGR
-332 IIMKYIVES
+332 IVLKYILES
-341 VLFTAVCFVLA
+341 VSFTAVCFVLA

-361 MINGLL
+361 MMNGLL
-367 KNVGED
+367 KNVGGG
-373 DMGIDASFVQ
+373 DMSIDASLGQ
-383 FVLIRFDWS
+383 FVLIRFDWT
-392 VGIVAVYLA
+392 VGVVAVYLA
-401 AIVLV
+401 AIVFV
-406 GVLAGTAPAA
+406 GVLSGIAPAA

-428 GTYRLQTKRVFSKIF
+428 GTYRLQTKRVFSKVF
-443 IVFQNTVT
+443 IVFQNTIT
-451 IVLIAMAIL
+451 IVLIAMALL

-482 LQCWVKDYSDIAPL
+482 LQCWVQDYSDIVPL

-503 PNVNAVGYGR
+503 PNVKAVGYGR
-513 GFAGQMNMGTT
+513 GFAGQMNMGTS
-524 VTTPEGERVN
+524 VKTPDGEMVN

-540 DETYFN
+540 DETYFD
-546 MLDLQVVEDFGLRTN
+546 MLGLQVVEDFGVPKTN
-561 SVWMSR
+561 SVWMSK
-567 TLAERLALSDS
+567 TLAEKLALNDS
-578 TAHYYTRNMHI
+578 TVNYYARHMRI
-589 NGSNPE
+589 NGSRPE
-595 TVGGIYEDIPTRSAA
+595 TVGGVYEDIPTRSAA

-622 ARAEDLI
+622 ARDEDLI
-629 WGNGVMIDVSGD
+629 WGNGVMIDVSND
-641 YRETEKAIMQAY
+641 YKETEKAIMQAY

-658 EKNGT
+658 EKNGMF
-663 YVEPAQNGYVKD
+663 VEPAQNGFVKD
-675 INNLLLQ
+675 LINVLLQ

-689 LLELFMLLSVLI
+689 LLELFMVLSVLI

-722 VRKVFGSNVQR
+722 VRKVFGSNVHR
-733 ELWRTVKDYMVLVGI
+733 ELWRTVKDYMILVGI

-761 GRYLDRFAYR
+761 GKYLDRFAYR
-771 IEHYGWIIVVAA
+771 IEHYGWIIIVA
-783 VLGMLMAFLSVLWQ
+783 VILGVLMAFLSVLWQ

>member
-1 MDYAIQL
+1 
-8 TTIKQSTIQQSNK
+8 

-33 LYTVIEAIGLIV
+33 LYTIIEAIGLIV

-69 RNRIYAVGNQDY
+69 RDRVYAVGNQDY

-90 VFEDE
+90 VFEDK

-139 LTLLEGSMDEYCLKG
+139 LTLLEGSVDEYRLKG

-197 NSMMPNSDALL
+197 NSMMPNSDVLL

-236 TDREQLAKKVEAV
+236 TDREQFAKKVEEV
-249 GLSNYS
+249 GLPNYS

-268 EVFFNENQ
+268 EVFFNDNQ

-282 NKSVM
+282 KKPVM
-287 QMLAVVVALLL
+287 QTLTVVVLLL
-298 LSAIF
+298 LVSAIF
-303 NYVNLNVALSG
+303 NYINLNMALSG

-323 RLHGATKGS
+323 RLHGATKGR
-332 IIMKYIVES
+332 IVLKYILES
-341 VLFTAVCFVLA
+341 VSFTAVCFVLA
-352 FLLACALFP
+352 FLLACALYP

-367 KNVGED
+367 KNVGEG

-406 GVLAGTAPAA
+406 GVLAGIAPAA

-443 IVFQNTVT
+443 IVFQNTIT

-567 TLAERLALSDS
+567 TLAEKIALSDS

-629 WGNGVMIDVSGD
+629 WGNGVMIDVLGD
-641 YRETEKAIMQAY
+641 YKETEKAIMQAY
-653 TDYSE
+653 ADYSE

-675 INNLLLQ
+675 LNNLLLQ

-722 VRKVFGSNVQR
+722 VRKVFGSNVHR
-733 ELWRTVKDYMVLVGI
+733 ELWRSVKDYMVLVGI

-771 IEHYGWIIVVAA
+771 IEHYGWIIAVAA
-783 VLGMLMAFLSVLWQ
+783 ILGMLMAFLSVLWQ